1 VADIPERVEVRYE
14 VVGKLHST
22 LSKSG
27 LAPDGP
33 KKSIVTYPINF
44 SMFYSSL
51 NYRPLKK
58 ESILVLP
65 LLSEI
70 IVNF

>member
-1 VADIPERVEVRYE
+1 VIGVADIPEREEVRYQ
-14 VVGKLHST
+14 VVGKSHST

-27 LAPDGP
+27 LEPEVP

-44 SMFYSSL
+44 SMVYSSL

-58 ESILVLP
+58 ESIL
-65 LLSEI
+65 
-70 IVNF
+70 F